1 MGENVMN
8 TAAAAAEE
16 VVPTIEIAAHAG
28 TCYGVW
34 R

>member
-8 TAAAAAEE
+8 TAVTAAEE

-28 TCYGVW
+28 TC
-34 R
+34 